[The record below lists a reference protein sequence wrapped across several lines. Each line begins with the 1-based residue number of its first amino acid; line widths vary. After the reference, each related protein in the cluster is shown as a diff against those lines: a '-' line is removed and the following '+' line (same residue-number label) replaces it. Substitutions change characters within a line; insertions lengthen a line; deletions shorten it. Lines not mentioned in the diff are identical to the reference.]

1 MRHIK
6 FFIGR
11 IEAIGNREALIGG
24 RCCGAEIRQGDRTTV
39 MTKSDGVHEI
49 MRRNLMIIF
58 HTIRVYDRGVNA
70 ISPGMT
76 AGIIIPDTLAEE
88 LHLNWA
94 LEGDCDE

>member
-6 FFIGR
+6 FLIGR
-11 IEAIGNREALIGG
+11 IEAIGNRQALVGG
-24 RCCGAEIRQGDRTTV
+24 RCSGAEIRRGDRTTV
-39 MTKSDGVHEI
+39 MTKSDGGQEI
-49 MRRNLMIIF
+49 MRRDLMIIF
-58 HTIRVYDRGVNA
+58 GTIRAYDRDIDL

-94 LEGDCDE
+94 LEGDCQD